1 MNFTAALLAA
11 LIACG
16 QAEDHPGRIDGI
28 VVDGSAEQ
36 KPLAGIE
43 VVLCVRTG
51 GQTVPVE
58 STTSD
63 AYGRF
68 RFSDLPCDEEFSYL
82 PGANRQEIHYPGPR
96 IRLTDIQPHAE
107 VQLVAYD
114 TVSSESPLVV
124 RRHEVNIRTE
134 GTLVYVSEV
143 MTVENPST
151 RTYVGESFN
160 DMPPVTFRLSIPT
173 DFEKV
178 TFERESVARQFMVLD
193 DRVLTSM
200 PWMPGERTLR
210 FSYGLPIEERHRVL
224 RRKLDLPTTELV
236 VTVDENTTCQACN
249 LAATANASDQRLAF
263 ASPPGKPLPA
273 GHVLELELGELP
285 VPLMAY
291 AKWGA
296 LLLLGVLVSSSLWK
310 LNRISQSAL
319 VRVPQQASSR

>member
-16 QAEDHPGRIDGI
+16 QTENYPGRIDGI
-28 VVDGSAEQ
+28 VVDGSANQ

-51 GQTVPVE
+51 DQTIPVE

-68 RFSDLPCDEEFSYL
+68 RFTDLPCDEELSYL

-96 IRLTDIQPHAE
+96 IHLTDIQPHAE

-151 RTYVGESFN
+151 CTYVGESFN

-200 PWMPGERTLR
+200 PWTPGERTLR

-224 RRKLDLPTTELV
+224 RRKLDLPTSELI
-236 VTVDENTTCQACN
+236 VTVDAGTTCQSCN
-249 LAATANASDQRLAF
+249 LAATSASNQQLAF
-263 ASPPGKPLPA
+263 ASPPGKRLPA
-273 GHVLELELGELP
+273 GHVLELKLGELP
-285 VPLMAY
+285 VPLMTY

-296 LLLLGVLVSSSLWK
+296 LLLLAVLVSSSLWQLK
-310 LNRISQSAL
+310 RVSPPAL
-319 VRVPQQASSR
+319 VRVPQHVSSR